1 MTNSSCLAAD
11 SNTLTPHNMST
22 LVEKINDEI
31 KKAMLAKEKVKLEAL
46 RAVKKEFLEALTA
59 KDAGGQLEDSKALQI
74 IAKLVKQREESAK
87 IYSEQSRPDLAE
99 VEEAQAE
106 ALKSYLPQQ
115 LSEDEIRAEVS
126 AIIAQLGVTDMKGMG
141 QVMGLATKA
150 LSGRADGKLISE
162 IVKALLSK

>member
-1 MTNSSCLAAD
+1 
-11 SNTLTPHNMST
+11 MST

-31 KKAMLAKEKVKLEAL
+31 KKAMLAKEKVRLEAL

-59 KDAGGQLEDSKALQI
+59 KDAGGKLEDVKALQI

-87 IYSEQSRPDLAE
+87 IYREQSRPDLAE

-106 ALKSYLPQQ
+106 ALKEYLPQQ
-115 LSEDEIRAEVS
+115 LSEDEVRAEVS
-126 AIIAQLGVTDMKGMG
+126 AIIAQLGVSDMKGMG
-141 QVMGLATKA
+141 QVMGAATKA
-150 LSGRADGKLISE
+150 LSGRADGKLIAD